1 MITFMAWWLVG
12 SVVGA
17 GISYVLMRD
26 SDNDYDT

>member
-26 SDNDYDT
+26 SDNDDDT

>member
-1 MITFMAWWLVG
+1 MITFMAWLLVG

-26 SDNDYDT
+26 SDNDDDT